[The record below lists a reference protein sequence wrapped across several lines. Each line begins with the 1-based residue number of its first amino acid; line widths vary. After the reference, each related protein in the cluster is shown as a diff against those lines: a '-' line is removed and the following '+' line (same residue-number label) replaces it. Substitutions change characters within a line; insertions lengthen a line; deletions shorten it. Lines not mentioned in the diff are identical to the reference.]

1 MYYHTGSAEAGDRV
15 DLQREPMNEFDSNAI
30 KIVESAG
37 LRRIVGQLPKLPKDL
52 VERLAEM
59 IDEERLTLLYG
70 IMPNGSGDGSFEE
83 GQMKIIVHC
92 II

>member
-37 LRRIVGQLPKLPKDL
+37 LRRIVG
-52 VERLAEM
+52 
-59 IDEERLTLLYG
+59 
-70 IMPNGSGDGSFEE
+70 
-83 GQMKIIVHC
+83 
-92 II
+92 